1 MSDVPAEVLE
11 YIKEQHTL
19 TLATTSNDGV
29 PRASTYLYV
38 TDGTQL
44 FFWTRLT
51 SGSARNIAE
60 RSQIAFAIDEYA
72 DDLRQTRGVHGM
84 GDCSP
89 VTGEDIAR
97 AADLFGQKFPK
108 LQPGATTSI
117 AFFAIT
123 PTELEFIDN
132 RDSGA
137 VPADG
142 SFGAEF
148 HTRRI

>member
-1 MSDVPAEVLE
+1 VSDVPAEVLD
-11 YIKEQHTL
+11 YVKEQHTL
-19 TLATTSNDGV
+19 TLATTSSDGV

-38 TDGTQL
+38 TDGSRL

-51 SGSARNIAE
+51 SSSARNIAE
-60 RSQIAFAIDEYA
+60 RPQVAFAIDEYA
-72 DDLRQTRGVHGM
+72 DDLRQTRGVHGL
-84 GDCSP
+84 GQCAP
-89 VTGEDIAR
+89 VTGEDIAW
-97 AADLFGQKFPK
+97 AADLFGQKFPN

-123 PTELEFIDN
+123 PAELEFTDN

-137 VPADG
+137 APADG

-148 HTRRI
+148 HTKRV